1 MCFPWFSVFVG
12 AAAAQVG
19 LVCGL
24 PWLTAAGAVAATL
37 WPVRRSRHN
46 LPLCLLLAGLA
57 LLPLQL
63 HAAKAMLFAPA
74 TAEVVVY
81 AATPLPLLLAALFS
95 AMRDEFC
102 RAHDAV
108 MFTAFVTILLCLGL
122 GVGLLTGNP
131 AP

>member
-12 AAAAQVG
+12 AAAGQFG
-19 LVCGL
+19 LAVGL

-37 WPVRRSRHN
+37 WPVRRSRRY

-63 HAAKAMLFAPA
+63 HTLVGLMYAPPA
-74 TAEVVVY
+74 TESILY
-81 AATPLPLLLAALFS
+81 AALPLPLFLTALLCAV
-95 AMRDEFC
+95 RDEFC
-102 RAHDAV
+102 RSREAV
-108 MFTAFVTILLCLGL
+108 MFTAFVALLLSLGI

-131 AP
+131 IP

>member
-1 MCFPWFSVFVG
+1 MCFPWFSVVGG

-19 LVCGL
+19 LCFGL

-37 WPVRRSRHN
+37 WPARRSRRY

-63 HAAKAMLFAPA
+63 YAAKAMLFAPA
-74 TAEVVVY
+74 TAAMAIC
-81 AATPLPLLLAALFS
+81 AAAPLPLLLAALGC
-95 AMRDEFC
+95 AMRNEFC
-102 RAHDAV
+102 HAHDAV
-108 MFTAFVTILLCLGL
+108 MFTAFVTLLLCLGL